1 MLQCTICN
9 EIVKNEIFWLKH
21 SKSEKHLNGLR
32 LLKESLTK
40 KEKSEKASI
49 VLLNQKAIEDSAQIK
64 QTEIENEIPNKNS
77 SETHSNIISTS
88 NNDLNQIN
96 PPEIIKT
103 KVIKLL
109 KDSEKEIESHS
120 NIPELKIVISNYYRD
135 FLTTRN

>member
-40 KEKSEKASI
+40 KEKSEKVSTVQLI
-49 VLLNQKAIEDSAQIK
+49 KTSVEDSAQIK
-64 QTEIENEIPNKNS
+64 HTESENEISNKNS
-77 SETHSNIISTS
+77 SETHSNIISYT

-109 KDSEKEIESHS
+109 KESEKEIVSHS
-120 NIPELKIVISNYYRD
+120 NIPEVKDCYIKL
-135 FLTTRN
+135 L